1 MKNSILFG
9 VILYILCLACFFNAN
24 YFFNFS
30 ISESLQTV
38 EILMEFAIIVVLMNI
53 RNVKQTNN

>member
-24 YFFNFS
+24 FLLNLS

-38 EILMEFAIIVVLMNI
+38 EILMAFAIIVVLTNI